1 VRTAL
6 LALVI
11 VVLACDD
18 PAVPN
23 PDPGPSE
30 PALRLVAS
38 GFGELTHLTAPQGD
52 ARLFV
57 VEQVGRIRIIR
68 DGQVLATPF
77 LDITDRVGSADNEQ
91 GLLALAFHPSFSSNR
106 FFFVHYTNKN
116 GDTRVE
122 RYTVSSTNADRA
134 DIATAKLILAVDQPY
149 SNHNG
154 GQLEFGP
161 DGMLYLGLGDGGSGG
176 DPHEYGQSLATLLGK
191 LLRIDVDRG
200 DPYAIPANNPFVG
213 TSGARPEIWAY
224 GLRNPWRFAFDP
236 LTNRLYIA
244 DVGQNRYEEVDVVDY
259 RTAGLNYGW
268 NVMEGAHCYESASCN
283 SAGMTMPVLEYT
295 HSFGC
300 SITGGFVYRGTRSP
314 QWVGHYFY
322 SDYCSGWIRSFRV
335 DGGGSVSAER
345 EWDFPNVGSVFS
357 FGRDGAG
364 ELYVLAVRSGAG
376 SIHHLSLGT

>member
-1 VRTAL
+1 VE
-6 LALVI
+6 
-11 VVLACDD
+11 
-18 PAVPN
+18 PP
-23 PDPGPSE
+23 PPPPSE
-30 PALRLVAS
+30 PALRLIAG
-38 GFGELTHLTAPQGD
+38 GFGELTHLTAPPGD

-57 VEQVGRIRIIR
+57 LEQVGRIRIIR
-68 DGQVLATPF
+68 DGQTLATPF
-77 LDITDRVGSADNEQ
+77 LDITDRVGSAGNEQ
-91 GLLALAFHPSFSSNR
+91 GLLALVFHPSFSSNR
-106 FFFVHYTNKN
+106 FFYVHYTNKN

-122 RYTVSSTNADRA
+122 RYTVSANADRA
-134 DIATAKLILAVDQPY
+134 DVATAKLILAVDQPY

-154 GQLEFGP
+154 GQMEFGP
-161 DGMLYLGLGDGGSGG
+161 DGMLYIGLGDGGSGG
-176 DPHEYGQSLATLLGK
+176 DPHGYGQSRATLLGK

-200 DPYAIPANNPFVG
+200 DPYAIPANNPYVG
-213 TSGARPEIWAY
+213 TAGARPEIWAY
-224 GLRNPWRFAFDP
+224 GLRNPWRFTFDP
-236 LTNRLYIA
+236 PTNRLYIA

-283 SAGMTMPVLEYT
+283 SAGMTMPVVEYT

-314 QWVGHYFY
+314 QWAGHYFY
-322 SDYCSGWIRSFRV
+322 SDYCNGWIRSFRV
-335 DGGGSVSAER
+335 DGGGVSAQR

-376 SIHHLSLGT
+376 SVYHLSLGT